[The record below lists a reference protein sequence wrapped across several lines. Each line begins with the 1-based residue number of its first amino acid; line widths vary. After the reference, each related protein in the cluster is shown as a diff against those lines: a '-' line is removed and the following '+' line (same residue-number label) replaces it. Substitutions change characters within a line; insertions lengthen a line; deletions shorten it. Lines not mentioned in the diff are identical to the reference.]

1 MINTTLLVSPHD
13 KQIREHIYQLRYDV
27 LVKEQGKRPEY
38 ADHVNQV
45 LKEPLDE
52 NCFLFA
58 ASQIDDVI
66 GTCRVNYVRDFKDPF
81 YRAAYHLAYFE
92 ENHLADKTGVI
103 SRFILHPS
111 YRGTS
116 SFKLMVKAVFKA
128 LLENDLSILLI
139 DCALPLVPFYKKLGF
154 LAYGVPF
161 THKDGMVVAPMVLD
175 ANNKSGLLKINSVL
189 LTAYPESF
197 CINEQIKDSVCQLVE
212 QAMGQELEA

>member
-1 MINTTLLVSPHD
+1 MIDMTLLVDQHNLD
-13 KQIREHIYQLRYDV
+13 IRQHLFKLRYDV
-27 LVKEQGKRPEY
+27 LVKEQGKHPEY
-38 ADHVNQV
+38 ADHVNGL

-81 YRAAYHLAYFE
+81 YVAAYHLAYFE

-116 SFKLMVKAVFKA
+116 SFKLMIKA
-128 LLENDLSILLI
+128 LFRELLRNGISIMII
-139 DCALPLVPFYKKLGF
+139 DCVMPLAPLYKKVGF
-154 LAYGVPF
+154 LPF
-161 THKDGMVVAPMVLD
+161 SAPFMHKDGMEVVPMIFNTHNRDWLI
-175 ANNKSGLLKINSVL
+175 KINSIL
-189 LTAYPESF
+189 LDDYPQNF
-197 CINEQIKDSVCQLVE
+197 CINEQIKDSVCHLVE
-212 QAMGQELEA
+212 QAMVRS